1 MTMNIATVKMDD
13 KGRITLPT
21 SFLKAN
27 NISIGGWVIIKPVYN
42 DNSAC
47 KLKFRPRKA
56 TLKYSDDKDRKKEVT
71 DVSMEKDNG

>member
-13 KGRITLPT
+13 NGRITLPT

-27 NISIGGWVIIKPVYN
+27 NISIGGWVIIKPVYY

-71 DVSMEKDNG
+71 DGVAKENG

>member
-47 KLKFRPRKA
+47 KLKYKP
-56 TLKYSDDKDRKKEVT
+56 RKKEVS
-71 DVSMEKDNG
+71 DGMAKNNV

>member
-27 NISIGGWVIIKPVYN
+27 NIDIGGWVIIKPVYN

-71 DVSMEKDNG
+71 DGVAKNNG

>member
-42 DNSAC
+42 DSSAC
-47 KLKFRPRKA
+47 KLKFKP
-56 TLKYSDDKDRKKEVT
+56 RKKEVT
-71 DVSMEKDNG
+71 DGVEKDNG

>member
-42 DNSAC
+42 NNSAC
-47 KLKFRPRKA
+47 KLK
-56 TLKYSDDKDRKKEVT
+56 LKPSKKEVR
-71 DVSMEKDNG
+71 DGMAKDNV

>member
-1 MTMNIATVKMDD
+1 MDD

-47 KLKFRPRKA
+47 KLKFKP
-56 TLKYSDDKDRKKEVT
+56 RKKEVT
-71 DVSMEKDNG
+71 DGMAENNV